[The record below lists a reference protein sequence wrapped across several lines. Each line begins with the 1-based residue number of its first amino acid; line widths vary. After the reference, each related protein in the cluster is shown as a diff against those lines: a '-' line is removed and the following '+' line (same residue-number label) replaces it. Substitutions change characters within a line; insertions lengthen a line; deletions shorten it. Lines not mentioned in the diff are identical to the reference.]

1 MTSVNPDQLDLR
13 LSFLRPIHAGAY
25 EKMTASLARYGQLT
39 PVIVIAENDRMIL
52 IDGFKRLRSAKRLGM
67 KTLMVTTVAAD
78 SCQAKALVYLLNRAA
93 GFSIIAE
100 ALLVRDL
107 IEVEGLNQV
116 ETATLLE
123 RNKSWVH
130 RRLAMIRALAPQ
142 IADDIRLNLLPAGVA
157 SSLARLPH
165 ETQTDFCAVIQ
176 MHGLKSRE
184 VKKLVDIWCK
194 AKDPGIRQS
203 LLKSPQEAL
212 RIAGQTPR
220 EYLSVINTL
229 LAKIGALNRQLKQAQ
244 LSPAIAQILLEY
256 LGLMQAQIEKTRK
269 LIVDRGKHEP
279 SE

>member
-1 MTSVNPDQLDLR
+1 MKPIDPDQLDLG
-13 LSFLRPIHAGAY
+13 LKFLRPIHAKAY
-25 EKMTASLARYGQLT
+25 DNMTASLARYGQLT
-39 PVIVIAENDRMIL
+39 PVTVMAQKDRVIL
-52 IDGFKRLRSAKRLGM
+52 IDGFKRQQGAKRLGL
-67 KTLMVTTVAAD
+67 KTLMAQTVAAD
-78 SCQAKALVYLLNRAA
+78 NCKAKALVYLLNRAA
-93 GFSIIAE
+93 GFSLIGE

-142 IADDIRLNLLPAGVA
+142 VADDIRLSLLPAGVA
-157 SSLARLPH
+157 SSLARLPR

-176 MHGLKSRE
+176 MHGLKSGE
-184 VKKLVDIWCK
+184 VKKLVDLWCK

-212 RIAGQTPR
+212 RIVRQSGR
-220 EYLSVINTL
+220 DYLCAIQTL
-229 LAKIGALNRQLKQAQ
+229 LVKIAALNQKLKQAR
-244 LSPAIAQILLEY
+244 LSPQSARILLEH
-256 LGLMQAQIEKTRK
+256 LVLIQSQIEKARE
-269 LIVDRGKHEP
+269 LIGGKHEP